1 MPGILVNALMGLII
15 FGKVNGQ
22 FLDHDGIEYPTLTP
36 DNNESIEMTKN
47 TRKYGI
53 NLTLLVVESGLFQ
66 DNQKKYSKKSLQ

>member
-22 FLDHDGIEYPTLTP
+22 FLDHDGIEYATLTP

-53 NLTLLVVESGLFQ
+53 KLTLLVVESGLF
-66 DNQKKYSKKSLQ
+66 